1 MPRERNA
8 GLDVDAHL
16 NRLASGGA
24 EIVPL
29 QVGSLY
35 SCLLGWCR
43 LRKQRAGHERCD
55 CHALRRFHQNIAHSE
70 LLCSQ
75 TSQDEAE
82 RAGVRLVR
90 AVYLQFT
97 GFQTGSIETL
107 MLPRAALE

>member
-1 MPRERNA
+1 
-8 GLDVDAHL
+8 
-16 NRLASGGA
+16 
-24 EIVPL
+24 VPL

-35 SCLLGWCR
+35 SCLLGSCR
-43 LRKQRAGHERCD
+43 LRKQRAGQERCD
-55 CHALRRFHQNIAHSE
+55 CHTLRRFHQNIAHCQ

-97 GFQTGSIETL
+97 GFQTGLIETL
-107 MLPRAALE
+107 NVAARRTGVKADFVRHGESR